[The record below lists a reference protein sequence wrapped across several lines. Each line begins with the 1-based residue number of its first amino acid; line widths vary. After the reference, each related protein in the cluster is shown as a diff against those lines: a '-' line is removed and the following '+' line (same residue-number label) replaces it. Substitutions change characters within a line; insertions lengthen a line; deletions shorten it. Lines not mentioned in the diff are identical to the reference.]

1 MIAFLILALGIVLAG
16 VFSAVKWVAVV
27 GTVLLCVA
35 YVLALSEN
43 RRRRR
48 RKRYVPDKRWA

>member
-1 MIAFLILALGIVLAG
+1 MIAFLILTLGIVFAGMFTAIRWLAI
-16 VFSAVKWVAVV
+16 V
-27 GTVLLCVA
+27 GTCLLLVG
-35 YVLALSEN
+35 YVFALSEN